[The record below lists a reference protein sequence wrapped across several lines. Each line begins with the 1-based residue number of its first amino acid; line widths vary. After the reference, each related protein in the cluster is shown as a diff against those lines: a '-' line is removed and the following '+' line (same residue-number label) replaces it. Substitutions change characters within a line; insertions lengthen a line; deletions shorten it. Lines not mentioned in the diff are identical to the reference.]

1 MKIKNTKIKLKTK
14 EYLQFIDITD
24 NIIGLVK
31 KTKIKN
37 GNVVIYS
44 LHTTLAIRIKE
55 KEKGF
60 HRDFKDL
67 MVKLI
72 PKEKYYRHND
82 LNIRTEN
89 IVCSIGATDCLNGH
103 SHCAHLFL
111 GTSETIPII
120 ENKILLGPW
129 QRIFAIE
136 LDSAREREIF
146 IQINGI

>member
-1 MKIKNTKIKLKTK
+1 MKIKNSKIKLKTK
-14 EYLQFIDITD
+14 NYLQFIDITD
-24 NIIGLVK
+24 EVEALIRKN
-31 KTKIKN
+31 KISD

-44 LHTTLAIRIKE
+44 LHTTLAIRINE

-60 HRDFKDL
+60 HQDFKDL

-72 PKEKYYRHND
+72 PKDKYYRHND

-111 GTSETIPII
+111 GTSETVPII
-120 ENKILLGPW
+120 SGKLLLGPW

-136 LDSAREREIF
+136 LDSSRNREILV
-146 IQINGI
+146 QLNGV